1 MSRHLGAKAAFKYT
15 YTWDRT
21 FGELVGMYPKF
32 KPSNVQRYKRGSL
45 FFKALMREMK
55 VKNIRKI
62 YRGVSTTDAN
72 NIMKDLVIDRN
83 TFTSFSRDIEV
94 AKRFAG
100 DSRVIMCVQGTIPCV
115 DYSTNMRYRSLFP
128 EESEVLLP
136 PGTFEQDY
144 GRAFNNINSVP
155 GYTIINFTF
164 TPKRIDVNA
173 LARNANKKF
182 VYSHTNNKKNFNNT
196 NNRWNQEKLKVL
208 LVNQNKK
215 FENLKKLKSMNQTKD
230 AVKRAKSRLLNLIN
244 KDKQRIDFFKQR
256 FAQHKR
262 RRMNLNVN

>member
-32 KPSNVQRYKRGSL
+32 KPSNVQRYQRGSL
-45 FFKALMREMK
+45 FFKALMREMR
-55 VKNIRKI
+55 VKNVPKI
-62 YRGVSTTDAN
+62 YRGVSNTDAN
-72 NIMKDLVIDRN
+72 NIMKDLKIDRN
-83 TFTSFSRDIEV
+83 TFTSFSRNIEV

-100 DSRVIMCVQGTIPCV
+100 DSHVIMCVHGTIPCV
-115 DYSTNMRYRSLFP
+115 DYSTNKRYRSVFP

-144 GRAFNNINSVP
+144 GHAFNNINSVP
-155 GYTIINFTF
+155 GYTVINFKF
-164 TPKRIDVNA
+164 TPKRVNVNA

-182 VYSHTNNKKNFNNT
+182 AYSSVNNKNKNFNNT

-208 LVNQNKK
+208 LANQNKK

-230 AVKRAKSRLLNLIN
+230 IVKRAKSFLI
-244 KDKQRIDFFKQR
+244 I
-256 FAQHKR
+256 
-262 RRMNLNVN
+262 